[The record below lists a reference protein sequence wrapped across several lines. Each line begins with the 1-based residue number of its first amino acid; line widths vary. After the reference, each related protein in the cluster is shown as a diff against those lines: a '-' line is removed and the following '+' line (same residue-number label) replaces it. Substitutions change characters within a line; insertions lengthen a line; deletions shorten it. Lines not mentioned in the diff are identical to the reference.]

1 MPDICSAAL
10 AREREGR
17 EKKKTDPTQ
26 AAHEILQILWQDGPD
41 MVHAVNETLD
51 YKIIFLLNG
60 EELNEKE

>member
-26 AAHEILQILWQDGPD
+26 AAHEILQILWQDGLD
-41 MVHAVNETLD
+41 MVHAVNETLN
-51 YKIIFLLNG
+51 YKIIFL
-60 EELNEKE
+60 